1 MPTSSLLKR
10 VYTHAKEHPNKIIV
24 RDCVRTWTWLELME
38 EAKAYSYSIR
48 LHGAKEYIVPII
60 VDRTGNSVAA
70 MLGCLLAGKC
80 FATISMDL
88 PYLRVE
94 QCVFKT
100 NASVFI
106 DVSGMFSQELAKLHL
121 QLKKAN
127 DVNLENVSVE
137 FLPEALLYVLFTSGS
152 TGEPKA
158 VKVSA
163 SNIENTMLWSMDMI
177 DWQAHDIM
185 GCASQ
190 FSFDISMFDFFSM
203 LYFNVPLVVFSNVK
217 DYRIVLDEIKR
228 FEVTSIF
235 SVPQFFSSL
244 LNGEQAIR
252 LQMCS
257 SLRRILSGG
266 DFFNPVH
273 LLQWR
278 NEFPHLAIYNVWG
291 PTETS
296 IVNTMHLV
304 DHNDI
309 APLHEGRLP
318 AVGSMHERM
327 PFVLLNDSRTAIID
341 KPFEQ
346 GEITML
352 GDCVTQGYLNDIIL
366 TQSKYG
372 YWNRQPC
379 FFTEDLA
386 YLDDNNQLFI
396 VGRKGTMVKI
406 AGFRVDLNEIEIVAA
421 TFDNIKQC
429 CCIVLMNT
437 LREKQL
443 QLVCTLTDS
452 SKEFSVYA
460 FKNFLRERLAPYM
473 IPKRVHVIPGMP
485 LNLNQKI
492 DRKAL
497 TSMFSVNDSNN

>member
-1 MPTSSLLKR
+1 MSNSSLLKR
-10 VYTHAKEHPNKIIV
+10 VYEHAKQHPSKVIV
-24 RDCVRTWTWLELME
+24 HDRARTWTWLELME
-38 EAKAYSYSIR
+38 AAMAYSYSIR
-48 LHGAKEYIVPII
+48 LYASKEEIVPII
-60 VDRTGNSVAA
+60 VDRTGNTVAA
-70 MLGCLLAGKC
+70 MLGCLFAGKC
-80 FATISMDL
+80 FATLSMEL
-88 PYLRVE
+88 PFLRIE
-94 QCVFKT
+94 QCILKANTDVC
-100 NASVFI
+100 I
-106 DVSGMFSQELAKLHL
+106 DVSGVFRQ
-121 QLKKAN
+121 QLEKTYLLLDKAN
-127 DVNLENVSVE
+127 DVRNENISAD
-137 FLPEALLYVLFTSGS
+137 FLPEQLLYVLFTSGS

-177 DWQAHDIM
+177 DWQVNDVM

-203 LYFNVPLVVFSNVK
+203 LYFNVPLAIFSNVR
-217 DYRIVLDEIKR
+217 DYRTVLEEINR
-228 FEVTSIF
+228 FEITSIF

-244 LNGEQAIR
+244 LNGEQANR
-252 LQMCS
+252 LQLCS

-278 NEFPHLAIYNVWG
+278 NEFSNLAIYNVWG

-304 DHNDI
+304 NNNDI

-318 AVGSMHERM
+318 AVGCIHERM
-327 PFVLLNDSRTAIID
+327 PFVLLNESRTAIVD

-352 GDCVTQGYLNDIIL
+352 GDCVTQGYLNDIVT
-366 TQSKYG
+366 TQAKYG
-372 YWNRQPC
+372 VWDNKPC

-386 YLDDNNQLFI
+386 YLDENNRLFI
-396 VGRKGTMVKI
+396 VGRMGTMVKI
-406 AGFRVDLNEIEIVAA
+406 AGFRVDLNEIEFVAA
-421 TFDNIKQC
+421 SFENIKQC
-429 CCIVLMNT
+429 CCIVLMNA
-437 LREKQL
+437 LKEKQL
-443 QLVCTLTDS
+443 QMVCTLTDPS
-452 SKEFSVYA
+452 NELSVYA
-460 FKNFLRERLAPYM
+460 FKTYLRERLAPYM
-473 IPKRVHVIPGMP
+473 IPKRVHVIPSMP

-497 TSMFSVNDSNN
+497 TTMFSVVDANN